1 MASVNSRAEL
11 FPNKAFSPTGSDD
24 LMMDEDP
31 EFQARMPL
39 KPRHNSSYENMN
51 GRSFTDDL
59 SHQYEDPAKL
69 KDEVFEKQSRGR
81 PLPVPISRSGK
92 KRKKVNEVYEPVNT
106 NQRKRTFTDESDTC
120 DGYHRDTC
128 SKCFKILAFFGFF
141 MALAAS
147 AVLIV
152 LFLGILSIPGCRDC
166 KKELVP
172 GQTSAAQATGST
184 EELWNVIKKLKSN
197 VSELNAAVKRKDELI
212 SQLQKRDLEHTDKI
226 AVLEK
231 KAKDLV
237 VVVNNKK
244 FNVSEFVGPRGPPG
258 IDGPAGPKGE
268 DGVDGKPGKPG
279 PGNMTLCRYAS
290 DSVSFTAGISVEGN
304 IVVIEKPDERIIGVT
319 CSTLGA
325 SEYILSSWFDDGA
338 KKRFYKCRCGG
349 RSSVFPPVGVKASC
363 ILHYW
368 TCQIS

>member
-11 FPNKAFSPTGSDD
+11 FPNRAFSPTGSDD

-39 KPRHNSSYENMN
+39 KPRHHSSYENMN

-81 PLPVPISRSGK
+81 PLPVPNRSGK
-92 KRKKVNEVYEPVNT
+92 RKRVNEVYEPVNT

-128 SKCFKILAFFGFF
+128 NKLFKIMAFFGFIV
-141 MALAAS
+141 ALATL

-152 LFLGILSIPGCRDC
+152 LFLGLLSIPGCRDC

-172 GQTSAAQATGST
+172 GQTSPAQATGST
-184 EELWNVIKKLKSN
+184 EELWNAIKKLKSN
-197 VSELNAAVKRKDELI
+197 VSELNAAVKRKDKVI

-226 AVLEK
+226 AELEK

-237 VVVNNKK
+237 VIVNNKK
-244 FNVSEFVGPRGPPG
+244 FNISQFVGPRGPPG

-279 PGNMTLCRYAS
+279 PGNMTLCHYVEK
-290 DSVSFTAGISVEGN
+290 SVSFTAGTSADQDVGVTETP
-304 IVVIEKPDERIIGVT
+304 KQRIIGVT
-319 CSTLGA
+319 CSTLGT
-325 SEYILSSWFDDGA
+325 SEYNLSSEFNG
-338 KKRFYKCRCGG
+338 KNRYYRCRCKGW
-349 RSSVFPPVGVKASC
+349 SSLFQAPNRRASC

-368 TCQIS
+368 TCPIS

>member
-11 FPNKAFSPTGSDD
+11 FPNRAFSPTGSDD

-31 EFQARMPL
+31 EFQVRMPL
-39 KPRHNSSYENMN
+39 KSRHHSSYENMN
-51 GRSFTDDL
+51 GQSFTDDL

-69 KDEVFEKQSRGR
+69 KDEVFQKQSRGR
-81 PLPVPISRSGK
+81 PVPVPSRSG

-106 NQRKRTFTDESDTC
+106 NQRKRTYTDESDSSC
-120 DGYHRDTC
+120 DGHHRDTC
-128 SKCFKILAFFGFF
+128 SKLFKIMALFGFF
-141 MALAAS
+141 LAVA
-147 AVLIV
+147 AFTLLMMLI
-152 LFLGILSIPGCRDC
+152 FGILSTPSCRDC

-172 GQTSAAQATGST
+172 SQISAAQATGST

-197 VSELNAAVKRKDELI
+197 LSELNAAVERKDQVI
-212 SQLQKRDLEHTDKI
+212 SQLQKRDLEHTGKI
-226 AVLEK
+226 AELER

-258 IDGPAGPKGE
+258 IDGLPGPQGE

-279 PGNMTLCRYAS
+279 PGNMTLCRYGSKKSAP
-290 DSVSFTAGISVEGN
+290 FTAATSSGQD
-304 IVVIEKPDERIIGVT
+304 VVVTEEPGERIIGAT
-319 CSTLGA
+319 CSTLGT
-325 SEYILSSWFDDGA
+325 SEYNLRSGLNA
-338 KKRFYKCRCGG
+338 RNNRQYQCRCRGQ
-349 RSSVFPPVGVKASC
+349 SSVFRAAAGKALC

-368 TCQIS
+368 TCPLIS